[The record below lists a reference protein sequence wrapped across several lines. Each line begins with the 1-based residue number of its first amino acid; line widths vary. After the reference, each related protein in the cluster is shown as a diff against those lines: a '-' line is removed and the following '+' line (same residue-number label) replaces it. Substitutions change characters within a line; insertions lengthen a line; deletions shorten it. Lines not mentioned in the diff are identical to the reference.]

1 MSLLCHESSAQFLQ
15 ELSIKMFSSLGVISI
30 NHPCVYKQRERGE
43 WFCNFHI
50 VFQFWTTWFL
60 VQFSHYLCQFS
71 TLSLE
76 VSDLS
81 DFQQWLFYTTS
92 RSAFDLIRFTG
103 PYSLS
108 VTLGLFKGTCRE
120 TNHIVHRQL
129 FTCSLFFPSHS
140 PLVQSAEVLLHNN
153 TVALK
158 KKKKTSLVWSFQW
171 QSQREPQSSR
181 TIWLYLCSISLSRI
195 MWHPSGTQ
203 LLYFSLIAHLCHMRL
218 II

>member
-50 VFQFWTTWFL
+50 VFQFWTTRFL

-76 VSDLS
+76 LSDLS

-129 FTCSLFFPSHS
+129 FTCSLSFPLTH
-140 PLVQSAEVLLHNN
+140 LLFN
-153 TVALK
+153 L
-158 KKKKTSLVWSFQW
+158 LRFYC
-171 QSQREPQSSR
+171 
-181 TIWLYLCSISLSRI
+181 TII
-195 MWHPSGTQ
+195 
-203 LLYFSLIAHLCHMRL
+203 LLP
-218 II
+218 